1 MIIIYKLYEILKTT
15 PLNKKQMLNH
25 KYSIKDVIMHLKTIN
40 KIQFGE
46 NEYVISEQNK
56 TTKEL
61 IQKMKISIS

>member
-1 MIIIYKLYEILKTT
+1 
-15 PLNKKQMLNH
+15 MLNH
-25 KYSIKDVIMHLKTIN
+25 KYSIKDVIMHLKAIS

-56 TTKEL
+56 ATKEL